1 MTKLD
6 EDEVETI
13 LGCGLL
19 LALFPM
25 LAINVAVDA
34 FVSRHI
40 WAWLIVPEF
49 SVSPLSWPAAIGIG
63 LLASHWTHQHG
74 YRKDSKA
81 SEAYMAMF
89 SNTILYPSLL
99 LLAAWVASVIVY

>member
-6 EDEVETI
+6 EDEIETV

-19 LALFPM
+19 LALFPV
-25 LAINVAVDA
+25 LAVNVAVNA

-40 WAWLIVPEF
+40 WAWLIMPEF
-49 SVSPLSWPAAIGIG
+49 PVAQLSWPAAIGIG

-74 YRKDSKA
+74 YKQGSKA
-81 SEAYMAMF
+81 SEAWGAMLA
-89 SNTILYPSLL
+89 NTIICPSLL
-99 LLAAWVASVIVY
+99 LLAAWVASAIVY